1 MTPVNSS
8 EYLSGA
14 KLRGWTER
22 RVHKK
27 ISWLMITVP
36 LNDCPKVRINP
47 RFRDTPNYKIG
58 QNPFPTCNGKFKLFY
73 LIGKC
78 YTLRQLHIAME
89 HNPCKWMIYLLKRM
103 IFNSTALIH
112 QSVIKKCISII
123 SNYIIILLFSACKTT
138 CPGAYHNIIYIIYVY
153 LHVYTPI
160 YWIASTIPSTTP
172 FSQSP

>member
-27 ISWLMITVP
+27 YHGWWSFT
-36 LNDCPKVRINP
+36 RINP

-89 HNPCKWMIYLLKRM
+89 HNPGKWMIYLLKRM
-103 IFNSTALIH
+103 IFNSTALIY

-123 SNYIIILLFSACKTT
+123 SNYHNITFFPPARQLVRVHIIIL
-138 CPGAYHNIIYIIYVY
+138 YIYVY

-160 YWIASTIPSTTP
+160 YWITSIIPSTTP
-172 FSQSP
+172 FS